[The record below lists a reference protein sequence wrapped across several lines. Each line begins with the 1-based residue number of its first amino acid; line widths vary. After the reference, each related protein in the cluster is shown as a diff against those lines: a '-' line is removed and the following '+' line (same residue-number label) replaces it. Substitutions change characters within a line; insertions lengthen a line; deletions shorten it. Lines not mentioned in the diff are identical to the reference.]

1 MNASYSRSARFAS
14 GTALL
19 VLGAVALVVAHAGLA
34 RSGGPVSDVSD
45 LAWVLSVSGSLLV
58 ALAVVLFA
66 GPPWQ
71 KERRA
76 AVCAAM
82 WAHGFL
88 GVAGVL
94 LAGRLEGIVAAS
106 VYSAAGFE
114 LVVAVLCAR
123 ALHRRR
129 LGTSLRR
136 AVHDEAVV
144 ERLGA

>member
-1 MNASYSRSARFAS
+1 MNAPYSRSARFAV
-14 GTALL
+14 GTALF
-19 VLGAVALVVAHAGLA
+19 VLGTAALVVAHAGLG
-34 RSGGPVSDVSD
+34 RSGGPGPEASD
-45 LAWVLSVSGSLLV
+45 LAWVLSVSGGLLV

-66 GPPWQ
+66 GPAWQ

-76 AVCAAM
+76 AVRAAM
-82 WAHGFL
+82 WAHGLL

-94 LAGRLEGIVAAS
+94 LAGRLEGLVAAS

-129 LGTSLRR
+129 SGTRLRR
-136 AVHDEAVV
+136 AVHDEAII